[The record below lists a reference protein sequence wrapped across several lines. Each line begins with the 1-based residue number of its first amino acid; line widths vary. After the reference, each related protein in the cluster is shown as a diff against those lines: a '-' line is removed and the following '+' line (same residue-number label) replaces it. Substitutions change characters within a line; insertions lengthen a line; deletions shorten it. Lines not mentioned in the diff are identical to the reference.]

1 MNAGFPAGGAD
12 TRGTAMAL
20 SPSKKIRI
28 AAKIH
33 KRGESAYDGA
43 AARKERVQ
51 SSPRA
56 PGNQVMNGILRPWPE
71 IFAASRV
78 TTLVATWFGA
88 GLLPVAPGTWG
99 SLAAIPVAHL
109 VVTVWGVPGLV
120 GFALAVTL
128 VGVHAAGETARLRGI
143 GDPPEVVVDEVAGQS
158 IALLPVYALVP
169 PEATLV
175 RIGAV
180 LLAFALFRGLDVWKP
195 GPIGALERLPGGW
208 GVMMD
213 DVLAGAV
220 AGALAGAALLLVR

>member
-1 MNAGFPAGGAD
+1 LE
-12 TRGTAMAL
+12 T
-20 SPSKKIRI
+20 
-28 AAKIH
+28 
-33 KRGESAYDGA
+33 AYDQL

-56 PGNQVMNGILRPWPE
+56 PGNQEINGNLRPWPE
-71 IFAASRV
+71 VFAVSRV

-109 VVTVWGVPGLV
+109 VVTIGGVWGLV
-120 GFALAVTL
+120 GFAVAVTL

-169 PEATLV
+169 PEATLL

-180 LLAFALFRGLDVWKP
+180 LLAFALFRALDVWKP

-213 DVLAGAV
+213 DVLGGAV
-220 AGALAGAALLLVR
+220 AGALAGAALLLAR

>member
-1 MNAGFPAGGAD
+1 
-12 TRGTAMAL
+12 MAL